1 MHPNCYIELKKFLE
15 KSSGSQPLS
24 VVDIGAYDI
33 NGNFRDSFPPSYS
46 YLGVDIAAGNNVD
59 IVLANHHRWAELDGM
74 QFDIAISAN
83 TIEHVR
89 DIYSWFREF
98 AKIIKPGGRFH
109 LNAPF
114 IHHIHRYPVDCWR
127 ILPDGMEFL
136 IKEVA
141 GLELEECYHSGD
153 DIITNGRK
161 PL

>member
-1 MHPNCYIELKKFLE
+1 MHPNCYIELEKFLD
-15 KSSGSQPLS
+15 KIPKDKPLS

-33 NGNFRDSFPPSYS
+33 NGHFRNSFPKHFTYI
-46 YLGVDIAAGNNVD
+46 GVDIAGGANVD
-59 IVLANHHRWAELDGM
+59 IVLKDHHRWEELDGQ

-89 DIYSWFREF
+89 DIYSWFKEF
-98 AKIIKPGGRFH
+98 SKIIKPGGYFH
-109 LNAPF
+109 INAPF

-136 IKEVA
+136 VKEVA
-141 GLELEECYHSGD
+141 GLELTECYQSAN